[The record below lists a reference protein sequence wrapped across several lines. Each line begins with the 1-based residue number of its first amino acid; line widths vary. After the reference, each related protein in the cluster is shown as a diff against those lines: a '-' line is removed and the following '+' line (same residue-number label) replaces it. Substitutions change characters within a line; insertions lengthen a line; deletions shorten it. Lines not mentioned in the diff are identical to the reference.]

1 MNINPMNI
9 THRTPIARRAAL
21 LWCTALLALPFC
33 PPLRAQEAQEAQTT
47 HETHESQATHEAP
60 AAQTSPVAQAPAASS
75 RPPRLALTAN
85 LLSWAT
91 LAPNLGAELYLAPR
105 WSLAADASFGLWTSS
120 HRTHAFRSW
129 SAGGELRYWLHSP
142 RGTFRRT
149 HIGLSVRGG
158 EYDDTFF
165 GPGTRG
171 EALMAGITLGYR
183 FHLPRRWQV
192 DAGIGAGFIHTRYDR
207 YRWNSRFHRYEHTG
221 SRTRNLPGIT
231 DLHVS
236 LVRLF

>member
-1 MNINPMNI
+1 MSTI
-9 THRTPIARRAAL
+9 THTPITRHCAAL
-21 LWCTALLALPFC
+21 LLCAAMLALLFC
-33 PPLRAQEAQEAQTT
+33 PPLRAQ
-47 HETHESQATHEAP
+47 ATHHVQDP
-60 AAQTSPVAQAPAASS
+60 PS

-207 YRWNSRFHRYEHTG
+207 YRWNPRFHRYEHTG
-221 SRTRNLPGIT
+221 SRTRNLPAIT

>member
-1 MNINPMNI
+1 MSTI
-9 THRTPIARRAAL
+9 THPPITRHCAAL
-21 LWCTALLALPFC
+21 LLCAAMLALLFC
-33 PPLRAQEAQEAQTT
+33 PPLRAQ
-47 HETHESQATHEAP
+47 ATHHVQDP
-60 AAQTSPVAQAPAASS
+60 SS

-91 LAPNLGAELYLAPR
+91 LAPNLGAELDLAPR

-149 HIGLSVRGG
+149 HLGLSVRGG

>member
-1 MNINPMNI
+1 MSTI
-9 THRTPIARRAAL
+9 THTPITRHCAAL
-21 LWCTALLALPFC
+21 LLCAAMLALLFC
-33 PPLRAQEAQEAQTT
+33 PPLRAQ
-47 HETHESQATHEAP
+47 ATHHVQDP
-60 AAQTSPVAQAPAASS
+60 PS

-207 YRWNSRFHRYEHTG
+207 YRWNPRFHRYEHTG

>member
-1 MNINPMNI
+1 MPKRVQRNHIAITPNIKLMSTI
-9 THRTPIARRAAL
+9 THTPITRHCAAL
-21 LWCTALLALPFC
+21 LLCAAMLALLFC
-33 PPLRAQEAQEAQTT
+33 PPLRAQ
-47 HETHESQATHEAP
+47 ATHH
-60 AAQTSPVAQAPAASS
+60 VQAPSS

-91 LAPNLGAELYLAPR
+91 LAPNVGAELYLAPR

>member
-1 MNINPMNI
+1 MNINPMN
-9 THRTPIARRAAL
+9 TNHRTPIARRAAFL
-21 LWCTALLALPFC
+21 LCAALLALPFC
-33 PPLRAQEAQEAQTT
+33 PPLRAQEAQAT
-47 HETHESQATHEAP
+47 HPSQASP
-60 AAQTSPVAQAPAASS
+60 AAQASSASQAPTAAP
-75 RPPRLALTAN
+75 RPPRFALTTN

-120 HRTHAFRSW
+120 HRTHTFRSW
-129 SAGGELRYWLHSP
+129 SAGGELRYWLNSP
-142 RGTFRRT
+142 RWGFRRT

-165 GPGTRG
+165 HPGTRG
-171 EALMAGITLGYR
+171 EALLAGITLGYR
-183 FHLPRRWQV
+183 FQLPRRWQV
-192 DAGIGAGFIHTRYDR
+192 DAGIGAGYIHTRYDR

-221 SRTRNLPGIT
+221 SRTRNLPGLT

>member
-1 MNINPMNI
+1 M
-9 THRTPIARRAAL
+9 
-21 LWCTALLALPFC
+21 
-33 PPLRAQEAQEAQTT
+33 
-47 HETHESQATHEAP
+47 
-60 AAQTSPVAQAPAASS
+60 
-75 RPPRLALTAN
+75 
-85 LLSWAT
+85 
-91 LAPNLGAELYLAPR
+91 
-105 WSLAADASFGLWTSS
+105 
-120 HRTHAFRSW
+120 
-129 SAGGELRYWLHSP
+129 
-142 RGTFRRT
+142 
-149 HIGLSVRGG
+149 RGG

>member
-1 MNINPMNI
+1 M
-9 THRTPIARRAAL
+9 
-21 LWCTALLALPFC
+21 
-33 PPLRAQEAQEAQTT
+33 
-47 HETHESQATHEAP
+47 
-60 AAQTSPVAQAPAASS
+60 
-75 RPPRLALTAN
+75 
-85 LLSWAT
+85 
-91 LAPNLGAELYLAPR
+91 
-105 WSLAADASFGLWTSS
+105 
-120 HRTHAFRSW
+120 
-129 SAGGELRYWLHSP
+129 
-142 RGTFRRT
+142 
-149 HIGLSVRGG
+149 RGG

-192 DAGIGAGFIHTRYDR
+192 DTGIGAGFIHTRCDR

>member
-1 MNINPMNI
+1 
-9 THRTPIARRAAL
+9 
-21 LWCTALLALPFC
+21 
-33 PPLRAQEAQEAQTT
+33 
-47 HETHESQATHEAP
+47 S
-60 AAQTSPVAQAPAASS
+60 SPGHP
-75 RPPRLALTAN
+75 RPQPR
-85 LLSWAT
+85 
-91 LAPNLGAELYLAPR
+91 AELYLAPR

-192 DAGIGAGFIHTRYDR
+192 DTGIGAGFIHTRCDR

>member
-1 MNINPMNI
+1 M
-9 THRTPIARRAAL
+9 A
-21 LWCTALLALPFC
+21 
-33 PPLRAQEAQEAQTT
+33 TT
-47 HETHESQATHEAP
+47 GRE
-60 AAQTSPVAQAPAASS
+60 
-75 RPPRLALTAN
+75 R
-85 LLSWAT
+85 
-91 LAPNLGAELYLAPR
+91 
-105 WSLAADASFGLWTSS
+105 FGLWTSS

-192 DAGIGAGFIHTRYDR
+192 DTGIGAGFIHTRYDR